1 MKRQYLDFES
11 IFSGV
16 RRPWF
21 ILAELFT
28 LVLEVPGQ
36 PHILPVREA
45 EHQEPSP
52 PAPPRDGPK
61 ASCPRLQ

>member
-1 MKRQYLDFES
+1 MKTQSLGFES

-16 RRPWF
+16 LRPWF
-21 ILAELFT
+21 ISAELFT

-52 PAPPRDGPK
+52 PPLPRDG
-61 ASCPRLQ
+61 SLQS